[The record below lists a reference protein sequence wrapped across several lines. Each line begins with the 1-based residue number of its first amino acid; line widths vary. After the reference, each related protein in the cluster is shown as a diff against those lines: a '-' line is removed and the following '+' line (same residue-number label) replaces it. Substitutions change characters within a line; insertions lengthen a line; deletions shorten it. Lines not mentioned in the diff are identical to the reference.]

1 MRRAWECAGP
11 AIAQVC
17 IDVGLDENIGPTL
30 LYSVTS
36 LSPLA
41 PPLQVNSMISLQK
54 NFLFVHA
61 PKTGGNSIQSILQQY
76 SEDRIIPKGG
86 DTPVVDRFE
95 VRSDT
100 YGTHK
105 HSSLSD
111 YRERIDPEQFNSLYK
126 FAVVRNPWELM
137 ISFFFSPHRKVS
149 EWDRDSFIKL
159 VGRRPITAS
168 YFTLEENV
176 DGPIDADLDFL
187 MRQEHLADDFKVACE
202 KIGIPHA
209 ALPTHNASK
218 RDHYSKY
225 YDDETIELVAQ
236 KYHREIEFGNYVY
249 ESQS

>member
-1 MRRAWECAGP
+1 
-11 AIAQVC
+11 
-17 IDVGLDENIGPTL
+17 
-30 LYSVTS
+30 
-36 LSPLA
+36 
-41 PPLQVNSMISLQK
+41 MISLQHK
-54 NFLFVHA
+54 FLFVHA

-95 VRSDT
+95 VRNDT

-105 HSSLSD
+105 HSGLSD
-111 YRERIDPEQFNSLYK
+111 YRDRIDPEQFKELYK

-137 ISFFFSPHRKVS
+137 ISFFFSPHRHVS

-159 VGRRPITAS
+159 LGRRPVTAS

-187 MRQEHLADDFKVACE
+187 MRQEQLADDFKLACE
-202 KIGIPHA
+202 KIGIPHT
-209 ALPTHNASK
+209 ALPMHNASK

-236 KYHREIEFGNYVY
+236 KYHREIEFGNYEY